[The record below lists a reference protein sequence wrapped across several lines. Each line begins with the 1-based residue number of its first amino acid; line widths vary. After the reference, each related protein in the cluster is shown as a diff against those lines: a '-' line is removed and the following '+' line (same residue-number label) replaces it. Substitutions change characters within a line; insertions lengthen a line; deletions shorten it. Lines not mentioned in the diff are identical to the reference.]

1 MQRPLTS
8 SCYVTGAFQV
18 FHVQANDRRTTVQ
31 ASWRGDK
38 NRSQIVRI
46 DEAGEKI
53 NRLCNN
59 RSWVSW
65 CDGFSCVWTRRVK
78 T

>member
-18 FHVQANDRRTTVQ
+18 FHVQANNCPGELERRQ
-31 ASWRGDK
+31 K
-38 NRSQIVRI
+38 SQSTVRI